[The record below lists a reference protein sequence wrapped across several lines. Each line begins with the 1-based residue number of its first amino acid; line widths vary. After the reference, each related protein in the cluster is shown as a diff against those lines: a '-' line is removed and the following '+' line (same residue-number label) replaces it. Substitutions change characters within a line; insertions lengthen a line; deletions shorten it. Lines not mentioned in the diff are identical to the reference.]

1 MEGAHDHPVPSTNT
15 VMIVRQSNHLV
26 LAPGVWNLR
35 NKQTSCYGICTFS
48 NHQLVFY
55 LFCEHL
61 PDIFFWKILQVQFYL
76 TNCLLDKNYSI
87 KKWIK
92 FLCQSCYGNFP
103 FILFIVKASIGILSF
118 LPPSSC
124 FFLLKIFTSSILPNW
139 ISKYYIHTPLK
150 NESSFFAKSY
160 LAMGIF
166 HSFCTL
172 SKHQLAFYL
181 FCHHLPDFFFWKFLQ
196 VQYYLTNC

>member
-1 MEGAHDHPVPSTNT
+1 MGFAHFQIINWYFIFSANIFLIFSSEKFYKFNFT
-15 VMIVRQSNHLV
+15 L
-26 LAPGVWNLR
+26 
-35 NKQTSCYGICTFS
+35 QTACWIRTTPLKNESSFFVKVAMGIFHSFCS
-48 NHQLVFY
+48 LSKHQLVFY
-55 LFCEHL
+55 LFCHHL
-61 PDIFFWKILQVQFYL
+61 PV
-76 TNCLLDKNYSI
+76 
-87 KKWIK
+87 
-92 FLCQSCYGNFP
+92 
-103 FILFIVKASIGILSF
+103 
-118 LPPSSC
+118 

-181 FCHHLPDFFFWKFLQ
+181 FCHHLPDFFF
-196 VQYYLTNC
+196 